1 MTKKPSYRFTGYA
14 EPWEE
19 KKLRETETLFTD
31 GN

>member
-19 KKLRETETLFTD
+19 KKLRETAMSLS
-31 GN
+31 